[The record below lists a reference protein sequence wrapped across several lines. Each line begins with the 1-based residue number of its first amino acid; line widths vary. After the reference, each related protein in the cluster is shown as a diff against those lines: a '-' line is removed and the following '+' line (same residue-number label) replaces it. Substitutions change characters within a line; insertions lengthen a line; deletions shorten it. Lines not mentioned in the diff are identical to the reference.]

1 MRARP
6 PGPDRPAA
14 TSTEHAPPGSGAP
27 PTPTDPP
34 TEPAPPTPPA
44 PPAEPAPLVLAGT
57 GLHYEYEGTGP
68 ALTGVDVGVGR
79 GGLLAVLGPNGGG
92 KTTLLRLLAGSLA
105 PTRGSVLLDGA
116 PVARGRRARD
126 RLRRRV
132 QMVFQDPDDQL
143 FSATVGQDVSF
154 GPLNLDLPADHVRAR
169 VDWALGALGITAL
182 ADRPTHLLSYGQR
195 KRVVL
200 AGAMAMLPDVL
211 VLDEPTAGL
220 DPAGVAELV
229 ATLDALRARGTT
241 LIVST
246 HDVDLVH
253 GWAEHALVLDR
264 TVLASG
270 PAGEVLGDSDL
281 LARAR
286 LRPAWGPLVG
296 RVLRAHGLLPA
307 DAADPAS
314 SEELARLLGT

>member
-1 MRARP
+1 MPARP
-6 PGPDRPAA
+6 AGPDPRAA
-14 TSTEHAPPGSGAP
+14 AAARHAPSGPDGP
-27 PTPTDPP
+27 P
-34 TEPAPPTPPA
+34 
-44 PPAEPAPLVLAGT
+44 VLAGQGLRYDYEDT
-57 GLHYEYEGTGP
+57 GS
-68 ALTGVDVGVGR
+68 ALTGVDVRVR
-79 GGLLAVLGPNGGG
+79 SGGLLAVLGPNGGG

-105 PTRGSVLLDGA
+105 PTRGSVLLDGE
-116 PVARGRRARD
+116 PLPRGRRGRD

-154 GPLNLDLPADHVRAR
+154 GPVNLDLPAAQVRER
-169 VDWALGALGITAL
+169 VDWALAALGITGL

-200 AGAMAMLPDVL
+200 AGAMAMRPDVL
-211 VLDEPTAGL
+211 ILDEPTAGL

-229 ATLDALRARGTT
+229 STLDGLRARGAT
-241 LIVST
+241 LVVST

-253 GWAEHALVLDR
+253 GWAERALVLDR
-264 TVLASG
+264 TVLAEG
-270 PAGEVLGDSDL
+270 PAGEVLGDTAL

-296 RVLRAHGLLPA
+296 RALRAHGLLPDA
-307 DAADPAS
+307 AADPAS
-314 SEELARLLGT
+314 PEDLARLLGRPDR